1 MLDRTGLPPELLQL
15 EVTESD
21 LLGPAGRPVD
31 AISSLAAMG
40 VRMALDDFG
49 SGYSNLGY
57 LPRLPLHTLKIAG
70 ILVEG
75 LRDRTA
81 GAVPVV
87 ANLVQ
92 LAHELGLQVTA
103 EGRGDRGPGR
113 AATGLRMRLGAGL
126 AVRQGRPAELAG
138 LPARRP
144 P

>member
-1 MLDRTGLPPELLQL
+1 
-15 EVTESD
+15 
-21 LLGPAGRPVD
+21 
-31 AISSLAAMG
+31 
-40 VRMALDDFG
+40 MALDDFG

-103 EGRGDRGPGR
+103 EGVETDDQAAQLR
-113 AATGLRMRLGAGL
+113 ASGCDSAQGWLYAKAAPLSSLGYLLEG
-126 AVRQGRPAELAG
+126 
-138 LPARRP
+138 
-144 P
+144 

>member
-1 MLDRTGLPPELLQL
+1 M
-15 EVTESD
+15 TESD
-21 LLGPAGRPVD
+21 LVGPTGRQVD

-40 VRMALDDFG
+40 IRMALDDFG

-70 ILVEG
+70 VLVEG
-75 LRDRTA
+75 LRDHTA

-103 EGRGDRGPGR
+103 EGVETSDQADRLR
-113 AATGLRMRLGAGL
+113 ACACDSAQGWLYAKAAPLSALVYLLG
-126 AVRQGRPAELAG
+126 V
-138 LPARRP
+138 
-144 P
+144 